1 MIQFLFFDFGGC
13 LDSAGVHTRT
23 MFRCAFEKASLL
35 SVGDTEQLAKFQEA
49 YTKADEIM
57 IRMKLALGQRL
68 RPFNRLNA
76 KLIAEYMKLHGVS
89 QQIQA
94 AADEVSALQSDHLR
108 KSAGVLENIY
118 IPKGI
123 ISNFTGNL
131 EVILEE
137 FELRRY
143 FSSVTESFYV
153 GASKPEEKIFR
164 YALAQQKYEPALCA
178 FIGDNPKNDIEP
190 AKKLGIKTILIH
202 EPGKKI
208 DCGADAYLSD
218 LAELPSLVQ
227 RI

>member
-1 MIQFLFFDFGGC
+1 MIQYLFFDFGGC
-13 LDSAGVHTRT
+13 LDSAGIHTRT
-23 MFRCAFEKASLL
+23 MFRQAFENSSLL
-35 SVGDTEQLAKFQEA
+35 PPGDKGALAQFQNA

-57 IRMKLALGQRL
+57 IRMKLAVGQRL

-76 KLIAEYMKLHGVS
+76 KLIAEYMKLHSVN
-89 QQIQA
+89 QQIQS
-94 AADEVSALQSDHLR
+94 AADEVSTLQALHLE
-108 KSAGVLENIY
+108 KSNEILEHIY

-137 FELRRY
+137 FELKRH
-143 FSSVTESFYV
+143 FHSVTESFYV

-164 YALAQQKYEPALCA
+164 AALAKQNNAPADCA
-178 FIGDNPKNDIEP
+178 FIGDNPRNDIAP
-190 AKKLGIKTILIH
+190 ARKLGLKTLLIH
-202 EPGKKI
+202 EPGKKEE
-208 DCGADAYLSD
+208 CGADAYLSD